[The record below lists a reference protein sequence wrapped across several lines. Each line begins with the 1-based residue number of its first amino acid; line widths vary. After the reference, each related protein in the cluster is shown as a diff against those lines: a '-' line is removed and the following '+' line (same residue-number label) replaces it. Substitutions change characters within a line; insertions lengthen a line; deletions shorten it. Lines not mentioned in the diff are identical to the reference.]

1 MIAISLEPM
10 LKIGE
15 VARSSGLPVKTIRYY
30 EEIGLLTPTVE
41 RSQTG
46 YRLFNG
52 QITNRLAFI
61 KRAQSL
67 GLTLNEIKDILTIH
81 DRGELPCG
89 EVKQHLQDRVHA
101 ISEQIRALETLRSEL
116 EGLLSGW
123 QENPPPELISQ
134 TICPNIQKQ
143 GETARNREKPLLR
156 VHRL

>member
-1 MIAISLEPM
+1 MIETTIAKPL

-15 VARSSGLPVKTIRYY
+15 VSSHSGLPVKTIRYY

-46 YRLFNG
+46 YRLFNE

-61 KRAQSL
+61 KRAQAL
-67 GLTLNEIKDILTIH
+67 GLTLNEIKDILHVH

-89 EVKQHLQDRVHA
+89 EVKQHLQDKVSA

-123 QENPPPELISQ
+123 QESPPPGLISQ
-134 TICPNIQKQ
+134 TICPNIQKK
-143 GETARNREKPLLR
+143 G
-156 VHRL
+156 